1 VALHDEHILITSG
14 PTRADID
21 AVRFISNRSSGRLG
35 CAIANEALSR
45 GARVTMVAG
54 PESATPDPDCDRLRI
69 VPVVTVDD
77 VMRAMERELTA
88 GDAPRAVVHAM
99 AVLDYVPAER
109 QDGKTPSGRQE
120 WSVPLVR
127 TPKVIR
133 HIREW
138 SPQVLLVQFK
148 LEVSVTDEQLQEI
161 AMASLARNRSDLV
174 VANDLARIGE
184 GRHPAIVLNAEG
196 RVLARPQTKA
206 EIAGAL
212 CDVLAERL

>member
-1 VALHDEHILITSG
+1 MALKGEHVLITSG

-21 AVRFISNRSSGRLG
+21 AVRYISNRSSGRLG
-35 CAIANEALSR
+35 CAMAKEALSR

-54 PESATPDPDCDRLRI
+54 PESATPEPDRGKLRV

-88 GDAPRAVVHAM
+88 EDSPRAVVHAM

-109 QDGKTPSGRQE
+109 QDGKTPSGRPK
-120 WSVPLVR
+120 WSLPLVR

-148 LEVSVTDEQLQEI
+148 LEVDVTDEQLHEI
-161 AMASLARNRSDLV
+161 AMASLARNGSDLV

-184 GRHPAIVLNAEG
+184 GRHPALLLDADG
-196 RVLARPQTKA
+196 RILARPQTKI
-206 EIAGAL
+206 EIARDL